1 MRSRA
6 SADVQ
11 FAGNNDTRFRLFSV
25 HRMIKLEKG
34 GRDKTSI
41 IILQRCQR
49 RILERGDSARFVGY
63 QRDIFRD
70 PSAALADGVEQNRR
84 LVAENHEE
92 CGVPFRDQ
100 RAELGDFL
108 LQSSSETAPDGVAD
122 SVFFR
127 DSAQLVET
135 ARELL
140 SG

>member
-1 MRSRA
+1 M
-6 SADVQ
+6 
-11 FAGNNDTRFRLFSV
+11 FRLFSV

-34 GRDKTSI
+34 GRDKTRI

-108 LQSSSETAPDGVAD
+108 LQSCSETVPDGVAD

-127 DSAQLVET
+127 DPAQLVET